1 MIREVLEKNGCQ
13 AKISKQVFTIMQY
26 YLESY
31 LLDII
36 HQSNLAA
43 LHANRVKMLP
53 EDIDFVLSLDKR
65 TLPLKIEVMKE
76 LDDEEEDDEEEV
88 EEEEVEEENV
98 SVRD

>member
-1 MIREVLEKNGCQ
+1 
-13 AKISKQVFTIMQY
+13 MQY

-76 LDDEEEDDEEEV
+76 LDEEEDEEDEGDEV
-88 EEEEVEEENV
+88 EEDEDEVQEENV